1 MASQSA
7 RAPMRGFAATFLS
20 PLSRSSLARSDHLAN
35 WPKPFRR
42 TAFSAFR
49 IVSGWEGF
57 APAIIGMP
65 FMQSEDAGAQR
76 AQMARG
82 ALGFGLRIAR
92 RAGARAKPKRAQRVG
107 ARAGLGDAAER
118 GAGGKAG
125 RRRSTGRRAAGTARR
140 RKGRT
145 AGLPRC
151 RESRAQEDRT
161 ARWKG
166 SHGRNG
172 AHRRAVRV

>member
-20 PLSRSSLARSDHLAN
+20 PFSRSSPVRSDRLAN
-35 WPKPFRR
+35 RPKPFRR

-65 FMQSEDAGAQR
+65 FAQSEDAGAQR

-92 RAGARAKPKRAQRVG
+92 RAGAREAE
-107 ARAGLGDAAER
+107 ARAESWSA
-118 GAGGKAG
+118 
-125 RRRSTGRRAAGTARR
+125 RRA
-140 RKGRT
+140 
-145 AGLPRC
+145 P
-151 RESRAQEDRT
+151 E
-161 ARWKG
+161 
-166 SHGRNG
+166 
-172 AHRRAVRV
+172 RV